1 MPASHTTQRQN
12 HQVSASTF
20 RKEQS
25 SSKVSNRYFIKPYLT
40 EKTLQLGTTSYESLG
55 AHLIT
60 HEGVQGVNFA
70 VWAPHASSVSVVGD
84 FNDWNPKHD
93 PMWQIA
99 QTGVWELFIP
109 GIKENTYYQYS
120 ICHADKKTRVNK
132 SDPYAFYSEVRPK
145 KASIVAARNTYTW
158 RDAAF
163 IKSRISKYAVNKPIS
178 IYEVHLGSWKLP
190 TSNEGSKRWLSYREL
205 AKTLI
210 PYVKEMGYTHIEP
223 LPITEHPHDG
233 SWGYQ
238 LTGQFSPTSRFGSPD
253 DFKYFIDEAH
263 AAGLGIILDWV
274 PGHFAKDE
282 HGLGKF
288 DGTALY
294 ESSDPA
300 RSEIPSWGTYSFDLD
315 KKEVRDFLL
324 SSAYFWFKE
333 YHIDGLR
340 VDAVS
345 SMVYLDFS
353 YEDSAWKPN
362 ALGGNENL
370 SAVTFFKS
378 LNRLI
383 HSHFPGVMMIA
394 EESNGWPRVTGPNK
408 KQSLGFDFKWNMGW
422 MHDTL
427 TYFKEDFAGR
437 TNHHSTLT
445 FPLVYAFNESH
456 VLPFS
461 HDEVVH
467 LKRPLLLKSLGSRAS
482 QFSQLR
488 SLYAYMFSHP
498 GKKLLF
504 MGSEL
509 GALTEWNESTELD
522 WSLLKKVPHKKLQA
536 FVKKLNSLYTQTPA
550 LYEKDT
556 TSDGFEWISVS
567 DSKRSVIS
575 YIRKGKKEFLISVS
589 NFSEKTYENYALGVP
604 KLGTYKVILSS
615 DEVAFGGTTSKQTH
629 AYEAKRGKTDT
640 QPYFITLNVPA
651 STTLYIKKEA

>member
-1 MPASHTTQRQN
+1 VSANQTLNQKN
-12 HQVSASTF
+12 HQVSTSASK
-20 RKEQS
+20 KEHS
-25 SSKVSNRYFIKPYLT
+25 SSKISNRYFLKPYLT
-40 EKTLQLGTTSYESLG
+40 LKALKLGTNSYESLG

-70 VWAPHASSVSVVGD
+70 VWAPHASSVSVIGD
-84 FNDWNPKHD
+84 FNEWNPKHD
-93 PMWQIA
+93 PMWQIDS
-99 QTGVWELFIP
+99 TGVWELFIP
-109 GIKENTYYQYS
+109 GIKEKTHYQYS

-132 SDPYAFYSEVRPK
+132 SDPYAFHSEVRPNK
-145 KASIVAARNTYTW
+145 KSIVAPRNSYTW

-178 IYEVHLGSWKLP
+178 IYEVHLGSWKLHA
-190 TSNEGSKRWLSYREL
+190 SKEGTKRWLNYREL

-238 LTGQFSPTSRFGSPD
+238 LTGQFSPTSRYGSPD

-274 PGHFAKDE
+274 PGHFAKDD

-353 YEDSAWKPN
+353 YEDSTWKPN

-370 SAVTFFKS
+370 SAVTFLKS

-394 EESNGWPRVTGPNK
+394 DGHALQDPIKSKVLDLISSGTW
-408 KQSLGFDFKWNMGW
+408 
-422 MHDTL
+422 
-427 TYFKEDFAGR
+427 AGCTTR
-437 TNHHSTLT
+437 
-445 FPLVYAFNESH
+445 
-456 VLPFS
+456 LPFS
-461 HDEVVH
+461 KKIWYVV
-467 LKRPLLLKSLGSRAS
+467 KT
-482 QFSQLR
+482 F
-488 SLYAYMFSHP
+488 
-498 GKKLLF
+498 
-504 MGSEL
+504 
-509 GALTEWNESTELD
+509 
-522 WSLLKKVPHKKLQA
+522 
-536 FVKKLNSLYTQTPA
+536 TQ
-550 LYEKDT
+550 
-556 TSDGFEWISVS
+556 
-567 DSKRSVIS
+567 
-575 YIRKGKKEFLISVS
+575 
-589 NFSEKTYENYALGVP
+589 
-604 KLGTYKVILSS
+604 
-615 DEVAFGGTTSKQTH
+615 H
-629 AYEAKRGKTDT
+629 
-640 QPYFITLNVPA
+640 
-651 STTLYIKKEA
+651 